1 MAKLEDD
8 IAWHREQIA
17 RLSDA
22 IEKGEP
28 GKPTPKGPAWGP
40 QNQPHTLPDTVAG
53 LRKQLERYEQTLLE
67 LEEQKGR
74 GD

>member
-28 GKPTPKGPAWGP
+28 GKPTAKGPAWGP
-40 QNQPHTLPDTVAG
+40 KNQPHTLPDTVAG
-53 LRKQLERYEQTLLE
+53 MRKQLERYEQTLLE